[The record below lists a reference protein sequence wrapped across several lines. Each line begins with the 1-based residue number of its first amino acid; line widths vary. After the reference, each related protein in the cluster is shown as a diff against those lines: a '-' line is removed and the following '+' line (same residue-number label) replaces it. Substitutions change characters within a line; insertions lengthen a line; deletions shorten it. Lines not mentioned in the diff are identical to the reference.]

1 MGRIVVST
9 MRMLSTSIRKTNRG
23 LAAGRNPRR
32 YLKNTPKPGELNDL
46 LRRQDG
52 GDQFTLRSGVNFIQM
67 QLSHRFLGEQRYA
80 FAKSAFSNEVGNFAG
95 EMFLIGRRPFPENGR
110 SIKFDLSLA
119 QYLFALS
126 AERQLLDFAFE
137 GFRLL
142 SPVLIEA

>member
-1 MGRIVVST
+1 
-9 MRMLSTSIRKTNRG
+9 MLSTSIRKTNRG

-67 QLSHRFLGEQRYA
+67 QLSHRFRGEQRYA

>member
-52 GDQFTLRSGVNFIQM
+52 GDQFTLRSGVNLQM
-67 QLSHRFLGEQRYA
+67 QLSHRFRGEQRYI
-80 FAKSAFSNEVGNFAG
+80 AKSAFSNEVGNFAG
-95 EMFLIGRRPFPENGR
+95 EMFLIDGHFPE
-110 SIKFDLSLA
+110 
-119 QYLFALS
+119 
-126 AERQLLDFAFE
+126 RQE
-137 GFRLL
+137 HQ
-142 SPVLIEA
+142 I